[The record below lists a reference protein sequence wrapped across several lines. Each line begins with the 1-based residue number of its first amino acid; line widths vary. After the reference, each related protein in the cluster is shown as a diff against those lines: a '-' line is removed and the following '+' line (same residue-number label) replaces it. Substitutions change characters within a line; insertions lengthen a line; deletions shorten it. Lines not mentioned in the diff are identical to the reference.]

1 MNIVLIKGNLA
12 RDPMVRSVKTNNG
25 KETSVV
31 NFTIATSREYT
42 KNNGQKDKIKSFI
55 PCEAW
60 DTGAEIIG
68 KSFEKGD
75 LVMVEGSI
83 RNDSWEKDGVKHN
96 TLKIRVNN
104 FSKITKLSNTEKTA
118 NAENEEAVTSF

>member
-1 MNIVLIKGNLA
+1 MNIALIKGNLA
-12 RDPMVRSVKTNNG
+12 RDPVVRNVQTASG
-25 KETSVV
+25 KSTSVV

-68 KSFEKGD
+68 KSFAKGD

-83 RNDSWEKDGVKHN
+83 RNDSWEKM
-96 TLKIRVNN
+96 
-104 FSKITKLSNTEKTA
+104 E
-118 NAENEEAVTSF
+118 

>member
-75 LVMVEGSI
+75 LVMVEGSFVMLFLG
-83 RNDSWEKDGVKHN
+83 R
-96 TLKIRVNN
+96 KIV
-104 FSKITKLSNTEKTA
+104 SSEL
-118 NAENEEAVTSF
+118 